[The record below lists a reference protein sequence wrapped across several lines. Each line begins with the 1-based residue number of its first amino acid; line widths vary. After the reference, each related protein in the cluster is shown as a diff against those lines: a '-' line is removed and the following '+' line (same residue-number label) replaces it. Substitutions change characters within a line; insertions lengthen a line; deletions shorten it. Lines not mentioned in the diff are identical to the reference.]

1 MLRVAI
7 HAKRRMSGIAAFGH
21 LDIPPAWH
29 GTYAATARGVPTAE
43 RHTAESAAALTA
55 AFIDPALDSD
65 APSAIWNPVALAWE
79 SGPTRI

>member
-1 MLRVAI
+1 MGSRPSATSTFL
-7 HAKRRMSGIAAFGH
+7 
-21 LDIPPAWH
+21 PP
-29 GTYAATARGVPTAE
+29 GTALTLPQPRAVPTAE